1 MISPNSHPSKTSTAV
16 SPILRK
22 SPRRRLHRQR
32 EREVSSHHRKKVT
45 QEPAEVFLCTGRGP
59 VSPYNDTSRSFAG
72 LKLLPAP
79 QSPLA
84 RTPTCAA
91 GELGITS
98 RVFTPRTSLSVAR
111 IGSCP
116 RSKSRASPRRGAAAN
131 ARVPGSRGHAGR
143 VIRCRPTLLQPVL
156 ANAQDPPRS
165 SRDWGL
171 LRAMTAPQISH
182 QPLRAPCVDRG
193 NVAGMLCN

>member
-1 MISPNSHPSKTSTAV
+1 MITPNSHPSKTSTAV

-32 EREVSSHHRKKVT
+32 GREVSSHHRKKVT

-116 RSKSRASPRRGAAAN
+116 RLNREPLRGGALPPTQGFLAAGDM
-131 ARVPGSRGHAGR
+131 PGVSSDVGR
-143 VIRCRPTLLQPVL
+143 
-156 ANAQDPPRS
+156 RS
-165 SRDWGL
+165 SNLCSPMRKT
-171 LRAMTAPQISH
+171 LRG
-182 QPLRAPCVDRG
+182 PLVIGAF
-193 NVAGMLCN
+193 